1 MNFACVAPV
10 LGGEDV
16 QSCPSGNQGQI
27 SLMAPSTKSSAN
39 PSYHS
44 EEHNLLG
51 SPEDGAS
58 DGPHNALDPLPF
70 PLEGLSTPVFTSS
83 PTSAP
88 ACGATETGRVFDG
101 VPGAPRM
108 RTIPLPP
115 VDDVIFA
122 DDSLAAAK
130 PNYTEYD
137 NQPGSNTDL
146 ILTNPSASPGLS
158 DHEDILQGGKT
169 PSGREKA
176 DE

>member
-1 MNFACVAPV
+1 MLAIRSFDFQLTPFPCRRMNFACVAPV

-16 QSCPSGNQGQI
+16 QSCPSGNQ
-27 SLMAPSTKSSAN
+27 
-39 PSYHS
+39 
-44 EEHNLLG
+44 EHNLLG